1 MTIAARFIRHYSGFS
16 LEVDLQLPSRGVS
29 ALFGPS
35 GSGKTTLLRCLAGL
49 EKASGRLVVDGEV
62 WQEESKFLPPHRRP
76 IGYVFQEA
84 SLFPHLDVAANL
96 DFGMKRAG
104 AAGQVDRAGIIE
116 LLGIG
121 HLLARGVDRLSGGER
136 QRIAIARALLTA
148 PRLLLMDEPLAAL
161 DTARKREILPY
172 LERLHDELE
181 IPMVYVSHAPD
192 EVARL
197 ADHLVLMDGG
207 RVLGSGPLAEMSTR
221 LDLPTA
227 RDEEGGVVIDA
238 VVGGH
243 DETYHLTRLD
253 AAGGSLWVTRRD
265 LAEGHRARLRIL
277 ARDVSI
283 ALDGTAESSI
293 VNRLPA
299 RVTAIADAANPA
311 QVLVGLDAGANGKG
325 MTLVARIT
333 RRSLDQ
339 LQLVPGKTVWA
350 QIKSVSLLA

>member
-1 MTIAARFIRHYSGFS
+1 MSIQAALRQDYPGFS
-16 LEVDLQLPSRGVS
+16 LAVELELPGQGIS

-49 EKASGRLVVDGEV
+49 LRAAGRLSVDGHT
-62 WQEESKFLPPHRRP
+62 WQDKGIFLAPHRRP

-96 DFGMKRAG
+96 DFGMRRAG
-104 AAGQVDRAGIIE
+104 SAGRVDRAGIIE

-121 HLLARGVDRLSGGER
+121 HLLGRNADHLSGGER
-136 QRIAIARALLTA
+136 QRVAIARALLTA

-161 DTARKREILPY
+161 DSARKREILPY

-181 IPMVYVSHAPD
+181 IPMVYVSHAAD

-207 RVLGSGPLAEMSTR
+207 RVLGSGPLAAMSAR

-243 DETYHLTRLD
+243 DEDYQLTRLE
-253 AAGGSLWVTRRD
+253 ALGGSLWVTRRE
-265 LAEGHRARLRIL
+265 LPVGHRARLRIL

-283 ALDGTAESSI
+283 ALDGDAQSSI

-299 RVTAIADAANPA
+299 TITAIAAAEHPA
-311 QVLVGLDAGANGKG
+311 QVLLALDSNG
-325 MTLVARIT
+325 MNLVARIT
-333 RRSLDQ
+333 RRSLQQ
-339 LQLVPGKTVWA
+339 LQLAPGRAVWA

>member
-1 MTIAARFIRHYSGFS
+1 MTISIKFNQHYSGFS
-16 LEVDLQLPSRGVS
+16 LDVEVELPGQGVS

-35 GSGKTTLLRCLAGL
+35 GSGKTTLLRCIAGL
-49 EKASGRLVVDGEV
+49 VRAEGHLTVDGEI
-62 WQEESKFLPPHRRP
+62 WQNDKIFLATHRRP

-96 DFGMKRAG
+96 DYGMKRAG
-104 AAGQVDRAGIIE
+104 SAGKVDRAGIIE

-121 HLLARGVDRLSGGER
+121 HLLGRGAEHLSGGER
-136 QRIAIARALLTA
+136 QRVAIARALLTA
-148 PRLLLMDEPLAAL
+148 PRLLLLDEPLAAL

-181 IPMVYVSHAPD
+181 IPMIYVSHAPD

-197 ADHLVLMDGG
+197 TDHLVLMENG
-207 RVLGSGPLAEMSTR
+207 RVLGSGPLAEMSAR

-238 VVGGH
+238 VIGGH
-243 DETYHLTRLD
+243 DEAYHLTRLD
-253 AAGGSLWVTRRD
+253 TVGGSLWVTRRPLD
-265 LAEGHRARLRIL
+265 AGHRARLRIL

-283 ALDGTAESSI
+283 ALDSCAESSI
-293 VNRLPA
+293 VNRLSA
-299 RVTAIADAANPA
+299 TVTAIADGDNPA
-311 QVLVGLDAGANGKG
+311 QVLVGLDAGGTA
-325 MTLVARIT
+325 LLARIT

-339 LQLVPGKTVWA
+339 LNLVPGKAVWA